1 MDAADSEFLPS
12 GHSHNELDQRFSTV
26 AGVISM
32 APVLED
38 MEEFAEWIRKE
49 VAPVRGRELHVECLA
64 GTWDFRKWLLPIE
77 LHIKGL
83 VATQKEPEANHVWR
97 IVARSDLDALGLTE
111 ASVVC
116 QHSDWAALPP
126 EPEDAILLLKRRMH
140 STKLSQDPLLLLP
153 KAVAAKLNPA
163 DLKPAETNE
172 LGEATCKEFRKTAQA
187 MGKQPWNLLKAEE
200 FLQKLCTQNESRML
214 PETPEPPHAIF
225 NYTMAKIG
233 GGCPTPTGYL
243 RRWCARGAAA

>member
-1 MDAADSEFLPS
+1 MQLKK
-12 GHSHNELDQRFSTV
+12 GQ
-26 AGVISM
+26 
-32 APVLED
+32 
-38 MEEFAEWIRKE
+38 
-49 VAPVRGRELHVECLA
+49 
-64 GTWDFRKWLLPIE
+64 WLLPIE

-140 STKLSQDPLLLLP
+140 SKKLSQQPLLLLP

-200 FLQKLCTQNESRML
+200 FLQKLCDQNESRML
-214 PETPEPPHAIF
+214 PEMPEPPFVIF
-225 NYTMAKIG
+225 NYTMAKTG

>member
-1 MDAADSEFLPS
+1 M
-12 GHSHNELDQRFSTV
+12 
-26 AGVISM
+26 
-32 APVLED
+32 
-38 MEEFAEWIRKE
+38 
-49 VAPVRGRELHVECLA
+49 RGRELHVECLA
-64 GTWDFRKWLLPIE
+64 GTWDFRQWLLPIE

-140 STKLSQDPLLLLP
+140 STKLSQDPLILLP

-200 FLQKLCTQNESRML
+200 YLQKLCTRNESMML
-214 PETPEPPHAIF
+214 PEMPEPPHVIF

-233 GGCPTPTGYL
+233 VPNSHWVSSQMVCKRCCRVRLLLRSRLGQSSQTGQTSFLDRRGQQQLLQRRVQSGGQLEPWGL
-243 RRWCARGAAA
+243 V